1 MMEFNKTPLTLGE
14 QIELLKLKGISFED
28 DAFARRVLTH
38 VNYHRLQAYCFP
50 FEIVGREN
58 IGKSSHS
65 LISSKSFKNVFKLY
79 TFDRSLRLLLLEAI
93 EIIEIALRAHFVQVL
108 VEKYGSHAYLKP
120 DIFYRQDIHANCIAS
135 LDKQLLRTNEA
146 LVNNYRAAYKKPP
159 YPPIWV
165 AIELLTLGGLSRWLE
180 NNKKRQ
186 DRQAVAQKLNLDE
199 VVARS
204 FSHHLTHVRNICAHH
219 GRIWNRKFTL
229 TMRLPSNPVSL
240 SSQFNKN
247 SFDQRK
253 VFNTLV
259 ILCWCVKTIDPE
271 TTWPARLKA
280 LLKTRS
286 ENELELIGAVYGWA
300 DFDLFS

>member
-1 MMEFNKTPLTLGE
+1 MMEFTKTPLNIVE
-14 QIELLKLKGISFED
+14 QIELIKLKGISIED

-38 VNYHRLQAYCFP
+38 VYYHRLQAYCFP
-50 FEIVGREN
+50 YEIVGREN
-58 IGKSSHS
+58 IDKSSHS
-65 LISSKSFKNVFKLY
+65 LISGKSFKHVFKLY

-93 EIIEIALRAHFVQVL
+93 EIVEIALRAHFVQVL
-108 VEKYGSHAYLKP
+108 AEKYGSHAYLKP
-120 DIFYRQDIHANCIAS
+120 DIFYRLDTHANCIAS

-159 YPPIWV
+159 YPPIWAV
-165 AIELLTLGGLSRWLE
+165 SELLTLGGLSRWLE
-180 NNKKRQ
+180 NIKKRQ
-186 DRQAVAQKLNLDE
+186 DRQAVAQKLKLDE

-259 ILCWCVKTIDPE
+259 ILCWCAKTIDPE

-286 ENELELIGAVYGWA
+286 DKELGLIGVVNGWA
-300 DFDLFS
+300 DFELFS

>member
-38 VNYHRLQAYCFP
+38 VNYHRIQAYCSP
-50 FEIVGREN
+50 IEIVGREN

-65 LISSKSFKNVFKLY
+65 LISSKSFKYIFKLY

-93 EIIEIALRAHFVQVL
+93 EIVEIALRAHFVQVL

-146 LVNNYRAAYKKPP
+146 LVNNYRATYKKPP

-165 AIELLTLGGLSRWLE
+165 AVELLTLGGLSRWLE
-180 NNKKRQ
+180 NIKKRQ

>member
-1 MMEFNKTPLTLGE
+1 MEFTKTPSNIFE
-14 QIELLKLKGISFED
+14 QIELIKLKGISIED

-38 VNYHRLQAYCFP
+38 VYYHRLQAYCFP
-50 FEIVGREN
+50 YEIVGREN
-58 IGKSSHS
+58 IDKSSHS
-65 LISSKSFKNVFKLY
+65 LIFGKSFKHVFKLY

-93 EIIEIALRAHFVQVL
+93 EIVEIALRAHFVQVL
-108 VEKYGSHAYLKP
+108 AEKYGPHAYLKP
-120 DIFYRQDIHANCIAS
+120 DIFYRQDIYANCIAN
-135 LDKQLLRTNEA
+135 LDKQLLRNNEA
-146 LVNNYRAAYKKPP
+146 LVNNCRANYKKPP
-159 YPPIWV
+159 YPPIWAV
-165 AIELLTLGGLSRWLE
+165 SELLTLGGLSRWLE
-180 NNKKRQ
+180 NIKKRQ

-229 TMRLPSNPVSL
+229 TMRLPINPVSL

-247 SFDQRK
+247 RFDQRK

-259 ILCWCVKTIDPE
+259 VLCWCVKTIDPE

-286 ENELELIGAVYGWA
+286 DKELESIGVVNGWA
-300 DFDLFS
+300 DFELFS

>member
-1 MMEFNKTPLTLGE
+1 MEFTKTPLNIVE
-14 QIELLKLKGISFED
+14 QIELIKLKGISIED

-50 FEIVGREN
+50 YEKVDRRN
-58 IGKSSHS
+58 IGKLSHC
-65 LISSKSFKNVFKLY
+65 LISGKSFKHVFKLY

-93 EIIEIALRAHFVQVL
+93 EIVEIALRAHFVQVL
-108 VEKYGSHAYLKP
+108 AEKYGPHAYLKP
-120 DIFYRQDIHANCIAS
+120 DIFYRQDIYANCIAN
-135 LDKQLLRTNEA
+135 LDKQLLRNNEA
-146 LVNNYRAAYKKPP
+146 LVNNCRANYKKPP

-165 AIELLTLGGLSRWLE
+165 ASELLTLGGLSRWLE
-180 NNKKRQ
+180 NIKKRQ

-229 TMRLPSNPVSL
+229 TMRLPSNPVFL

-259 ILCWCVKTIDPE
+259 ILCWCTKTIDPE

-286 ENELELIGAVYGWA
+286 DKELELIGVVNGWA
-300 DFDLFS
+300 DFELFS

>member
-38 VNYHRLQAYCFP
+38 VNYHRIQAYCSP

-65 LISSKSFKNVFKLY
+65 LISSKSFKYIFKLY

-93 EIIEIALRAHFVQVL
+93 EIVEIALRAHIVQVL
-108 VEKYGSHAYLKP
+108 AEKYGSHAYLKP
-120 DIFYRQDIHANCIAS
+120 DIFYRLDTHANCIAS

-180 NNKKRQ
+180 NIKKRQ

-229 TMRLPSNPVSL
+229 TMRLPSNPVFL

-286 ENELELIGAVYGWA
+286 ENELELIGVVYGWA

>member
-1 MMEFNKTPLTLGE
+1 MMEFTKTPLNIVE
-14 QIELLKLKGISFED
+14 QIELIKLKGISIED

-50 FEIVGREN
+50 YEKVDRRN
-58 IGKSSHS
+58 IGKLSHC
-65 LISSKSFKNVFKLY
+65 LISGKSFKHVFKLY

-93 EIIEIALRAHFVQVL
+93 EIVEIALRAHFVQVL
-108 VEKYGSHAYLKP
+108 AEKYGPHAYLKP
-120 DIFYRQDIHANCIAS
+120 DIFYRQDIYANCIAN
-135 LDKQLLRTNEA
+135 LDKQLLRNNEA
-146 LVNNYRAAYKKPP
+146 LVNNCRANYKKPP

-165 AIELLTLGGLSRWLE
+165 ASELLTLGGLSRWLE
-180 NNKKRQ
+180 NIKKRQ

-229 TMRLPSNPVSL
+229 TMRLPSNPVFL

-259 ILCWCVKTIDPE
+259 ILCWCTKTIDPE

-286 ENELELIGAVYGWA
+286 DKELELIGVVNGWA
-300 DFDLFS
+300 DFELFS